1 MIYKDNHIL
10 IIMPEL
16 KNQTFI
22 NNITDPKTGK
32 QVKKIYQMKIS
43 KIGRLVEPLV
53 WEYYKSR
60 AKESISDIYK
70 KYKGYQLKMIFFGDP
85 IIYTVNTIDNDEL
98 VKNPESLPRNSTFRK
113 VLEKIEEKL
122 DDKID
127 TDSIIESVDKLNLE
141 SNDNNKE
148 IDL

>member
-1 MIYKDNHIL
+1 
-10 IIMPEL
+10 MPEL

-43 KIGRLVEPLV
+43 KIGRLVEPMV
-53 WEYYKSR
+53 WEYYKNR
-60 AKESISDIYK
+60 ANMSISDIYK

-85 IIYTVNTIDNDEL
+85 IIYTVNTLDINEL
-98 VKNPESLPRNSTFRK
+98 HMDTIPRNSTFK
-113 VLEKIEEKL
+113 KLLEKIEEKE
-122 DDKID
+122 DDKINIEP
-127 TDSIIESVDKLNLE
+127 IIESVDNLTLE
-141 SNDNNKE
+141 SKDNNKE

>member
-1 MIYKDNHIL
+1 
-10 IIMPEL
+10 MPEL

-60 AKESISDIYK
+60 ARESISDIYK

-85 IIYTVNTIDNDEL
+85 IIYTVNTLDINEL
-98 VKNPESLPRNSTFRK
+98 HMDTIPRNSTFRK
-113 VLEKIEEKL
+113 LIEKIEEKL
-122 DDKID
+122 DDKTNDLNINP
-127 TDSIIESVDKLNLE
+127 IVESLDKLTLE
-141 SNDNNKE
+141 LENKTDNKE